1 MGRRASIFEMTAIL
15 AVLHAPVGTAAMAEE
30 LMFVS
35 PESVAPVSKA
45 SPAVRGR
52 SFVPLHSTVIAG
64 AGRTRLNFSGS
75 LSIHNTSARHVLVID
90 AIEYRDAVGQLLQ
103 NYVPQPIGLRPFASV
118 QIAIAQEDTRGGIG
132 PSFVVDWSLPEATD
146 EPAIEAVMIASH
158 GTQGYSFVSPAR
170 RLIRP

>member
-1 MGRRASIFEMTAIL
+1 MGRRASIFGVAAML
-15 AVLHAPVGTAAMAEE
+15 VVMHAPVGTVATAEE

-35 PESVAPVSKA
+35 PESLAPVTKGSA
-45 SPAVRGR
+45 TVRGR

-90 AIEYRDAVGQLLQ
+90 AIEYRDAAGQLLQ

-118 QIAIAQEDTRGGIG
+118 QIAIAQEDTRGGVG
-132 PSFVVDWSLPEATD
+132 PSFVVDWSLPEASD
-146 EPAIEAVMIASH
+146 EPAIEAVMIASQ

>member
-1 MGRRASIFEMTAIL
+1 MLVSPDGL
-15 AVLHAPVGTAAMAEE
+15 APVAKGS
-30 LMFVS
+30 L
-35 PESVAPVSKA
+35 
-45 SPAVRGR
+45 AVRGR

-90 AIEYRDAVGQLLQ
+90 AIEYRDAAGQLLQ
-103 NYVPQPIGLRPFASV
+103 SYVPQAIGLRPFASIQV
-118 QIAIAQEDTRGGIG
+118 GIAQEDTRGGVG

-170 RLIRP
+170 RLARP